1 MMLNKLM
8 QNNFK
13 KGKSGVYSTEVTS
26 EKQNLIKKVTAN
38 KKYELYTLID
48 KELRKDLKNS
58 KYNPDLIVDLIS
70 IKANED
76 KELDKSIAT
85 IFITVEIDATPLN
98 IGDMRYN
105 NLAEILVYANSVG
118 RRDMETVPGNAN
130 ILAKDLPVYKVGFN
144 VYVDSELDG
153 GIAENTFARLAED
166 YTLET
171 VFELKGNKNTYK
183 VAIERDQY
191 ASRDTITFSEP
202 TGVGISRMII
212 RNIITLIEI
221 IIMVGIIVI
230 SLVVT
235 RRKMSKQTIK

>member
-1 MMLNKLM
+1 M
-8 QNNFK
+8 QNNLK
-13 KGKSGVYSTEVTS
+13 KVRVGYIQKKLTS

-58 KYNPDLIVDLIS
+58 EYNSDLIVDLIP

-144 VYVDSELDG
+144 EYVDSELDG
-153 GIAENTFARLAED
+153 GIAENTFARLAEY

-212 RNIITLIEI
+212 RNIITIIEI

-230 SLVVT
+230 CLVVT
-235 RRKMSKQTIK
+235 RRKISKQTIK